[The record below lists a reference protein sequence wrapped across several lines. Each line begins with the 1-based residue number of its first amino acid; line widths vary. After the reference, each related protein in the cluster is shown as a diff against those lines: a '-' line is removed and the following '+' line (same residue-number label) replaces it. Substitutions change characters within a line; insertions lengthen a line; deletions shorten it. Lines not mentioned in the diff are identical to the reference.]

1 VELCKNEKPKVT
13 NAFLVTKRLD
23 DFGITKH
30 ETQVPIFRIPAIAFV
45 YLLGKAEADDK
56 AEKCNHK
63 CTDENHPP

>member
-1 VELCKNEKPKVT
+1 MELCKNEKPKVT